1 MDNEINTSGAAFL
14 LDLESQR
21 KIPVVIPVCR
31 VGRDIA
37 NDIVLADDT
46 SISRFHSILKRDG
59 DTYTVEDAESRNGT
73 YVNGTKVTTP
83 VKVVDGDT
91 LKLGNITFWFV
102 IEAETESIVA
112 STSGG

>member
-31 VGRDIA
+31 VGRDIE

-46 SISRFHSILKRDG
+46 SISRFHSVIKRTNDE
-59 DTYTVEDAESRNGT
+59 YSVEDAESRNGT
-73 YVNGTKVTTP
+73 FVNGTKVTGP

-112 STSGG
+112 STSSG